1 MAGAQHVS
9 AALAHAPEPPPEL
22 QRKPLVENLRGF
34 GWITDRIAAVAE
46 GPTPKWW
53 WAAFVPSL
61 ALTLVFFGMIGLL
74 ISTGVGVWGLNH
86 PVSWGFDITNFVFW
100 IGIGHAG
107 TLISAILFLLR
118 QRWRT
123 AVNRSAEAMTLFA
136 VMCAGLFPLIHI
148 GRTWLAWWLLPIP
161 TSNGIW
167 PQFRSPLMW
176 DVFAVSTYF
185 VVSLLFWYLGLLP
198 DLATMRD
205 RAKTRTRKYLY
216 GLFALGWTGS
226 NRNWSNYEKAYLLL
240 AGLSTPLVVS
250 VHSVVSLDFSVAQ
263 LPGWH
268 TTIFPPYFVAGA
280 IFSGFGMVLTLL
292 IPVRK
297 LCGLEEI
304 ITVRHIEL
312 MSKVLL
318 ATGSMVGYA
327 YAVELFTAYYSGNPY
342 EMATFK
348 NRMVGPYAWAYWTM
362 ITCNVILPQL
372 FWFKKIRTNLVAVFI
387 LSICVNIGMWFE
399 RFVIVVTSLH
409 RDFLPAN
416 WGFYSPT
423 WVELLTL
430 AGSFGFFLTLFLL
443 FVRFVPLVAMAEV
456 KSVIPQADPHDPLSR
471 LKDAVPAAVEE
482 AKPEAPGPAQPT
494 QRLGLLAEFETSAEI
509 MNAAQK
515 VRDAGYRYWDVFTPF
530 PIHGMDD
537 AMGLRDSPVGWFAFV
552 GGVLGCGGGMLMIW
566 FMNGFDYPLVVGGK
580 PLFSLVFAVP
590 VSFELTILLGAI
602 GAVLGMLITNRLPRW
617 YNPLFKNERFR
628 RVTHDRFFILIECRD
643 PKFSE
648 TETRKLLES
657 LGSRRVELAEA

>member
-1 MAGAQHVS
+1 MSEHAPKS
-9 AALAHAPEPPPEL
+9 AAFMHAPEPPPEL
-22 QRKPLVENLRGF
+22 ERPPLVQNLRGF
-34 GWITDRIAAVAE
+34 AWISDRIAAVAE
-46 GPTPKWW
+46 GRTPKWW
-53 WAAFVPSL
+53 WAAFVPSVAVMML
-61 ALTLVFFGMIGLL
+61 CFAMVTYL
-74 ISTGVGVWGLNH
+74 ISTGIGVWGLGH
-86 PVSWGFDITNFVFW
+86 PVCWGWAIINFVFW

-123 AVNRSAEAMTLFA
+123 AVNRAAEAMTIFA
-136 VMCAGLFPLIHI
+136 VMCAGIFPLIHV
-148 GRTWLAWWLLPIP
+148 GRAWMAWWLFPIP
-161 TSNGIW
+161 TSNDIW

-185 VVSLLFWYLGLLP
+185 TVSLLFWYMGLMP

-205 RAKTRTRKYLY
+205 RAKTKLRKFFY

-240 AGLSTPLVVS
+240 AGLSTPLVLS
-250 VHSVVSLDFSVAQ
+250 VHSIVSLDFSVSQ

-297 LCGLEEI
+297 LCGLEEV

-312 MSKVLL
+312 MGKVIL

-327 YAVELFTAYYSGNPY
+327 YAMEFFIAYYGGNPY
-342 EMATFK
+342 ELFTFK
-348 NRMVGPYAWAYWTM
+348 NRAFGPYAWAYWIM
-362 ITCNVILPQL
+362 VSCNVISPQL

-387 LSICVNIGMWFE
+387 LSIFVNIGMWFE

-416 WGFYSPT
+416 WGYYSPT
-423 WVELLTL
+423 WVDILTFV
-430 AGSFGFFLTLFLL
+430 GTFGLFLTLFLL
-443 FVRFVPLVAMAEV
+443 FLRFVPLVAIAEV
-456 KSVIPQADPHDPLSR
+456 KSVIPQGDPDHPLGSA
-471 LKDAVPAAVEE
+471 KENPAPAAETKPVAKELAKT
-482 AKPEAPGPAQPT
+482 AKP
-494 QRLGLLAEFETSAEI
+494 LGLLAEFETSADI
-509 MNAAQK
+509 KSAAKK
-515 VRDAGYRYWDVFTPF
+515 VRDAGYKNWDVFTPF

-537 AMGLRDSPVGWFAFV
+537 AMGLRDSRVGWFTFI
-552 GGVLGCGGGMLMIW
+552 GGVIGYCSGMLMIW
-566 FMNGFDYPLVVGGK
+566 FMNAADYPLVVGGK
-580 PLFSLVFAVP
+580 PLFSPVFAFP
-590 VSFELTILLGAI
+590 VSYELTILLGAF
-602 GAVLGMLITNRLPRW
+602 GSLGGMLIANRLPRW
-617 YNPLFKNERFR
+617 HNPLFKNERFT
-628 RVTHDRFFILIECRD
+628 RVTHDRFFILVECRD

-648 TETRKLLES
+648 SKTRALLETA
-657 LGSRRVELAEA
+657 GSRRVEMAEE